1 MADVKTTEGEQDQ
14 LKPEAPSNEEN
25 SIDGKKII
33 ARNIKGTVKWFNV
46 KNGFGFIN
54 RDDTGDDIFVHQTA
68 VARNNP
74 NKYLR
79 SLGDGEK
86 VEFDVVEGQKGPEA
100 ANVTGPN
107 GGVVEGSKYAG
118 NIRDGRGARGY
129 RRRYYY
135 GNRSGRR
142 GPRATSEGD
151 AQAGEGEG
159 EDIGGRRRGRGGY
172 RGRRGYGY
180 RGRGRGRGGQRRSAS
195 EGEQQEGAVEGENNF
210 GGRGRGRGRGR
221 GGRGRRGGRTE
232 KTQNETSENGAEKP
246 QENVEANN
254 GTNNGKVE
262 EPAPQKE
269 KSPNEAS
276 A

>member
-14 LKPEAPSNEEN
+14 QKPEAPLNDEN
-25 SIDGKKII
+25 HIGGKKII
-33 ARNIKGTVKWFNV
+33 ARQIKGTVKWFNV

-54 RDDTGDDIFVHQTA
+54 REDTGDDIFVHQTA
-68 VARNNP
+68 VTKNNP

-86 VEFDVVEGQKGPEA
+86 VEFDVVVGEKGPEA
-100 ANVTGPN
+100 ANVTGPD
-107 GGVVEGSKYAG
+107 GAVVEGSKYAA
-118 NIRDGRGARGY
+118 NISDGRGARGY

-142 GPRATSEGD
+142 GPRATSEGE

-159 EDIGGRRRGRGGY
+159 EDVRY

-195 EGEQQEGAVEGENNF
+195 EGEQQEGGEGENNF

-221 GGRGRRGGRTE
+221 GGRGRRGARAE
-232 KTQNETSENGAEKP
+232 KTQSENADNGEAKTPESGEPKTPSKTEK
-246 QENVEANN
+246 NDKS
-254 GTNNGKVE
+254 T
-262 EPAPQKE
+262 PQKE
-269 KSPNEAS
+269 KSPNETS